1 MIYFLSNYSDKFIT
15 YESISIEEVVKYC
28 QSKPL
33 LAVDTETTGLD
44 FTVDKM
50 IMFQIGDEEN
60 QFVIDTR
67 DIDISPLNAVLES
80 RSIVKLFHNTKFDY
94 KFIKQ
99 TLGTQ
104 IENVYDTMLAEQVL
118 TCGRDGLSNSLAALC
133 SKYLNVSMDKE
144 TRNEFVDMKDE
155 EFTYH
160 QIQYGARDINFLTRI
175 RGLQLQKLKKYGL
188 EPVLQLENDATLAFS
203 DIEFNGLTL
212 DKDKWLEISKESET
226 KASQASDG
234 LNTFILD
241 NKDIFADFI
250 NYNVQGSL
258 FDATPD
264 QEINISW
271 DSPKQVLNVFQTY
284 GIDIEDV
291 NAKNLYKHIKSYPI
305 IKDYIKYKETM
316 KLATSYGEGF
326 FKYFKG
332 DGRVHTN
339 FKQILNTGRVA
350 SSGPNMQQI
359 PADNKYR
366 NCFIAENDQVFVSG
380 DYSSQELCVIAYGS
394 QDPIW
399 LEALEKGEDLHSVCA
414 DLVYG
419 KVWQDAAEDDCAYMQ
434 KKAKCDCPGHKKLR
448 NGVKSINFGLAYG
461 MSKFKLADT
470 LLISEDEA
478 ESLMNKY
485 FKAFPKIKGFLDLL
499 GQYGVQNGLIK
510 TFAPYRRIRFFDK
523 WDPLMDRKEM
533 GAIERA
539 SKNTPIQGTSAD
551 MTKRAMVL
559 VRRAIIDEKL
569 PVKMVMTVHDQIDTI
584 CSKEYSE
591 TWRIRLTELM
601 EQAALE
607 IITNGLL
614 KAEVEITDVWS
625 K

>member
-1 MIYFLSNYSDKFIT
+1 MIHFLSNYTESFIT
-15 YESISIEEVVKYC
+15 YESVTIEEVVEYC
-28 QSKPL
+28 QSKSF

-44 FTVDKM
+44 FTTDKM

-67 DIDISPLNAVLES
+67 DIDISPLNAVLEN

-99 TLGTQ
+99 TLGAQ

-133 SKYLNVSMDKE
+133 SKYLNITMDKT
-144 TRNEFVDMKDE
+144 TRNEFIDMKDDP
-155 EFTYH
+155 FTYE
-160 QIQYGARDINFLTRI
+160 QIKYGARDVNYLLRI
-175 RGLQLQKLKKYGL
+175 RGLQLQKLKKHGL

-203 DIEFNGLTL
+203 DIEFNGLSL
-212 DKDKWLEISKESET
+212 NKDKWLEISKDSET
-226 KASQASDG
+226 KAETASDE
-234 LNTFILD
+234 LNTFILN
-241 NKDIFADFI
+241 NKDTFTDYI

-258 FDATPD
+258 FDTTPE

-271 DSPKQVLNVFQTY
+271 DSPKQVLDVFQTY

-291 NAKNLYKHIKSYPI
+291 NAKNLYKHTRSYPI

-332 DGRVHTN
+332 DGKIHTN

-394 QDPIW
+394 KDPIW
-399 LEALEKGEDLHSVCA
+399 LKALERGEDLHSVCA

-419 KVWQDAAEDDCAYMQ
+419 KVWKDAAEDDCAYMQ
-434 KKAKCDCPGHKKLR
+434 RKAKCNCPGHKKLR

-478 ESLMNKY
+478 QALMNKY
-485 FKAFPKIKGFLDLL
+485 FKSFPKIKGFLDLL
-499 GQYGVQNGLIK
+499 GQYGVKNGLIK
-510 TFAPYRRIRFFDK
+510 TFAPYRRIRFFDA
-523 WDPLMDRKEM
+523 WDPFMERKEM

-559 VRRAIIDEKL
+559 VRRVIIDEKL
-569 PVKMVMTVHDQIDTI
+569 PVEMVMTVHDQIDTI

-607 IITNGLL
+607 IIDNGLL

>member
-1 MIYFLSNYSDKFIT
+1 
-15 YESISIEEVVKYC
+15 
-28 QSKPL
+28 
-33 LAVDTETTGLD
+33 
-44 FTVDKM
+44 
-50 IMFQIGDEEN
+50 
-60 QFVIDTR
+60 
-67 DIDISPLNAVLES
+67 
-80 RSIVKLFHNTKFDY
+80 
-94 KFIKQ
+94 
-99 TLGTQ
+99 
-104 IENVYDTMLAEQVL
+104 MLAEQVL

-133 SKYLNVSMDKE
+133 GKYLNIDMDKS
-144 TRNEFVDMKDE
+144 TRDEFIGMEGKP
-155 EFTYH
+155 FTAE
-160 QIQYGARDINFLTRI
+160 QIEYGAKDVKHLINI
-175 RGLQLQKLKKYGL
+175 RGLQFPHIQKYGL
-188 EPVLQLENDATLAFS
+188 EPVLQLENEATLAFA

-212 DKDKWLEISKESET
+212 DKEKWLEIAKTSEH
-226 KASQASDG
+226 KALTSSDG
-234 LNTFILD
+234 LDAFILEH
-241 NKDIFADFI
+241 KDTFDEFI
-250 NYNVQGSL
+250 NYNVQGNL
-258 FDATPD
+258 FDSTPD
-264 QEINISW
+264 QEIKVSW

-291 NAKNLYKHIKSYPI
+291 NAKNLYKHIRKYPI

-326 FKYFKG
+326 FKYLKG
-332 DGRVHTN
+332 DGRIHTN

-350 SSGPNMQQI
+350 SSEPNMQQI

-394 QDPIW
+394 QDPVW
-399 LEALEKGEDLHSVCA
+399 LQALEKGEDLHSVCA
-414 DLVYG
+414 ELVYG
-419 KVWQDAAEDDCAYMQ
+419 KVWEEAADDDCAYYAPIIKQ
-434 KKAKCDCPGHKKLR
+434 DYLLEDGTLNYAKQKCDCSAHKKLR
-448 NGVKSINFGLAYG
+448 TGVKTINFGLAYG

-478 ESLMNKY
+478 EKLITDY

-499 GQYGVQNGLIK
+499 GQYGVRNGHIK
-510 TFAPYRRIRFFDK
+510 TFAPYRRIRFFDA
-523 WDPLMDRKEM
+523 WDPLMDKKTL
-533 GAIERA
+533 GDIERA

-559 VRRAIIDEKL
+559 VRRAIIDENL

-584 CSKEYSE
+584 CSKEYGD

-607 IITNGLL
+607 IIDNGLL